1 MSLFIDHKYL
11 NILSSK
17 LQQFKR
23 KSRSLYN
30 FRCPICGDSK
40 KNKYKARG
48 YVYEKKEAL
57 FFKCHNCSASS
68 NVGNLIEKLDVVLSK
83 QYFFEKYKNKN
94 ANNTEP
100 AKEERIPLFQQP
112 KFKKVDLVTIDSLS
126 TEHPARKYLD
136 ARRLPPIRYH
146 DLYYTDCFKTWV
158 TKYDVELAARL
169 KEEDPRIIIPFFDR
183 DKNLVAA
190 QGRSMANNTLRYFT
204 IKIDKKAPKIF
215 GLDRWD
221 DRVLAY
227 MTEGPFDSMFL
238 PNAMAMAGSDLDD
251 TKMFVGKNI
260 VFVYDN
266 EKRNQEIVNKMLKVL
281 SKGFR
286 IVVWPDTIKY
296 KDINDMIVAGEN
308 LDHIYDTINENTFE
322 GLQARLRINQWKRT

>member
-100 AKEERIPLFQQP
+100 AKKNVYHCFSNLNL
-112 KFKKVDLVTIDSLS
+112 K
-126 TEHPARKYLD
+126 
-136 ARRLPPIRYH
+136 RLI
-146 DLYYTDCFKTWV
+146 
-158 TKYDVELAARL
+158 
-169 KEEDPRIIIPFFDR
+169 
-183 DKNLVAA
+183 
-190 QGRSMANNTLRYFT
+190 
-204 IKIDKKAPKIF
+204 
-215 GLDRWD
+215 
-221 DRVLAY
+221 
-227 MTEGPFDSMFL
+227 
-238 PNAMAMAGSDLDD
+238 
-251 TKMFVGKNI
+251 
-260 VFVYDN
+260 
-266 EKRNQEIVNKMLKVL
+266 
-281 SKGFR
+281 
-286 IVVWPDTIKY
+286 
-296 KDINDMIVAGEN
+296 
-308 LDHIYDTINENTFE
+308 
-322 GLQARLRINQWKRT
+322 